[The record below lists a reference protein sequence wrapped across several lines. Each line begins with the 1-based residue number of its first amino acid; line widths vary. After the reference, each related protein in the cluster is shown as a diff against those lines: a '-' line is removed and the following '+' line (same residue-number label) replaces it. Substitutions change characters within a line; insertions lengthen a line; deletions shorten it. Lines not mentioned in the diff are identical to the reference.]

1 MPLSLRIPP
10 QKEILLRKYAKK
22 RGKTKT
28 AVILE
33 AIDEKLGIK
42 KNRSQLIRDL
52 SGWMN
57 HEEAEELRKSLQFFN
72 QINEGDW
79 E

>member
-10 QKEILLRKYAKK
+10 QKEALLRNYAKK
-22 RGKTKT
+22 KGKTKT

-33 AIDEKLGIK
+33 AIDEKLGTKNDRSKLIK
-42 KNRSQLIRDL
+42 NL
-52 SGWMN
+52 SGWMS
-57 HEEAEELRKSLQFFN
+57 HDETEELRSSLQVFD

-79 E
+79 

>member
-10 QKEILLRKYAKK
+10 QKDALLRQLARKT
-22 RGKTKT
+22 GKTKT
-28 AVILE
+28 AIIME
-33 AIDEKLGIK
+33 AVDEKLGLHDD
-42 KNRSQLIRDL
+42 RRQLIRDL
-52 SGWMN
+52 AGWMSP
-57 HEEAEELRKSLQFFN
+57 EEADDLRQSLHVFE

>member
-1 MPLSLRIPP
+1 MPISLRIPTR
-10 QKEILLRKYAKK
+10 QEELIRNYAKK
-22 RGKTKT
+22 MGKTQT

-33 AIDEKLGIK
+33 AVDEKLGLN
-42 KNRSQLIRDL
+42 KNRAQLIRDL
-52 SGWMN
+52 AGWMS
-57 HEEAEELRKSLQFFN
+57 HDEAEELRNSLLLFD

>member
-22 RGKTKT
+22 KGKTKT

-33 AIDEKLGIK
+33 AIDEKLGTKKDRSKLIK
-42 KNRSQLIRDL
+42 DL
-52 SGWMN
+52 SGWMS
-57 HEEAEELRKSLQFFN
+57 HEETEELRSSLQVFD

-79 E
+79 